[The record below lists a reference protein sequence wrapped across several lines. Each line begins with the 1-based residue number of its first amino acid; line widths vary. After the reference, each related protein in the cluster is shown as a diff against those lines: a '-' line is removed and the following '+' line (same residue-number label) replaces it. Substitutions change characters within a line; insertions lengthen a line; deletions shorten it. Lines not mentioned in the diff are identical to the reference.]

1 MDKKTLEFVTYCI
14 GKLSVLL
21 NLPQNEIYKRLKTSG
36 ILYDYIVP
44 SYDVLHTFS
53 SRYLMEDLTEYMREK
68 GVLSDK
74 TTDVYYNSE
83 TANLIKEG
91 EKRNIKE
98 SDYPLTI
105 RTFQAGDKTMI
116 SDYQV
121 LVRRLFID
129 WKMPPEPMSVVF
141 FLRNIVSTDLYTG
154 SALES
159 LP

>member
-83 TANLIKEG
+83 TANFIEEG
-91 EKRNIKE
+91 VADLHCR
-98 SDYPLTI
+98 SDKYL
-105 RTFQAGDKTMI
+105 AGK
-116 SDYQV
+116 V
-121 LVRRLFID
+121 
-129 WKMPPEPMSVVF
+129 
-141 FLRNIVSTDLYTG
+141 G
-154 SALES
+154 
-159 LP
+159 